1 MPIRIN
7 LLAEAQA
14 AEELRRRNPIKRV
27 IFGGLLLV
35 ALVLV
40 WWSWLQ
46 LRVMV
51 AHSNLS
57 QIEGQIQSRT
67 NAFQV
72 VQTDQKK
79 ISQIKSD
86 LSALQQLTRDRF
98 LQGNLLNA
106 LQEATVPGVQLMR
119 LRVEQTYT
127 AVEPP
132 KRQETGEDAK
142 VPTPAA
148 SVIEKIVVML
158 DARDYSSNPGDEVNK
173 FKDVISEE
181 PYFKAALDETNGV
194 RLTNLSPPQSGPD
207 GKPSVLFTLQ
217 CTYPDRKR

>member
-14 AEELRRRNPIKRV
+14 DEELRRRDPIKRV

-46 LRVMV
+46 LRVIV
-51 AHSNLS
+51 ARSNLS
-57 QIEGQIQSRT
+57 QIEGQIQSHT
-67 NAFQV
+67 NAYQV
-72 VQTDQKK
+72 VQVNQKK
-79 ISQIKSD
+79 IAQIKND
-86 LSALQQLTRDRF
+86 LSALQELTSDRF

-119 LRVEQTYT
+119 LRVNQAYT
-127 AVEPP
+127 AVEPQ
-132 KRQETGEDAK
+132 KTSDTGTK
-142 VPTPAA
+142 VPARPA
-148 SVIEKIVVML
+148 SVTEQIVVTL
-158 DARDYSSNPGDEVNK
+158 DARDYSSNTGDAVNR
-173 FKDVISEE
+173 FKDVIGEE
-181 PYFKAALDETNGV
+181 PYFQAVLDKTNGV
-194 RLTNLSPPQSGPD
+194 RLTNLSPPQVGVD

-217 CTYPDRKR
+217 CTYTDRK

>member
-14 AEELRRRNPIKRV
+14 AEELRRRDPIKRA
-27 IFGGLLLV
+27 IFGGVLLV

-67 NAFQV
+67 NAYQV
-72 VQTDQKK
+72 VQANQKEIAK
-79 ISQIKSD
+79 IKND
-86 LSALQQLTRDRF
+86 LSALQKLTSDRF

-106 LQEATVPGVQLMR
+106 LQHATVPGVQLTK
-119 LRVEQTYT
+119 LRVDQTYT
-127 AVEPP
+127 AVDAP
-132 KRQETGEDAK
+132 KSQKTSDAG
-142 VPTPAA
+142 VPTRPA
-148 SVIEKIVVML
+148 SVTEKIVVTL
-158 DARDYSSNPGDEVNK
+158 DARDYSSSPGDEVNR
-173 FKDVISEE
+173 FKDIISQE
-181 PYFKAALDETNGV
+181 PYFQAALDKTNAV
-194 RLTNLSPPQSGPD
+194 RLTNLSPPQIGAD

-217 CTYPDRKR
+217 CTYPVRKR